1 MNAEVLALM
10 SWIAFGASA
19 VLAIVATVMFFRFNI
34 GELSAILSGKK
45 AERQIQE
52 LREQN
57 KGKDEPNKRPIEQ
70 IHRSAYRIESQRRA
84 AGKTKVD
91 SHKQEVVNALLQA
104 QSANIEEG
112 TMLLTEETMCLDEG
126 TMLLTE
132 ETMCLDEG
140 TMLLTEETMCL
151 DEGTMLLADETTLLD
166 EGTTVLE
173 EKENKLENGYCLL
186 FEEIVVHTNEGV

>member
-10 SWIAFGASA
+10 SWIAFGTSA
-19 VLAIVATVMFFRFNI
+19 VLAIAATVMFFRFNI
-34 GELSAILSGKK
+34 RELSSILSGKK

-91 SHKQEVVNALLQA
+91 SHKQEVENALLQA
-104 QSANIEEG
+104 QSANIE
-112 TMLLTEETMCLDEG
+112 EG